1 MVNIN
6 NIDIEQLVKYINSE
20 LKKDKTISVNKL
32 CEKIDIKKSTL
43 KNKMMKAEYSYNAEL
58 RQYIKNDNTSITK
71 VTQEYS
77 QEQQSLEIPKVIQK
91 DNSSINSDKI
101 NELISLIEP
110 IKEVIAEYNKSK
122 SFVEVEPVVEL
133 KLKNITEVK
142 QKLFK
147 VDVEVLEKWE
157 QFVTEHKQFK
167 AQNLISLCIDEF
179 IDKYK

>member
-6 NIDIEQLVKYINSE
+6 NMDIEQLVKYINSE

-71 VTQEYS
+71 ATQEYS

-122 SFVEVEPVVEL
+122 SFVEVEQIEL
-133 KLKNITEVK
+133 KPPSVTEVK

-147 VDVEVLEKWE
+147 VDIDVLDNWNK
-157 QFVTEHKQFK
+157 FILEHKEYKVQS
-167 AQNLISLCIDEF
+167 LISLALQEF
-179 IDKYK
+179 IDKYI